1 MEMRAALRREQ
12 RRLSGEALT
21 AAITSYDEMIDA
33 LRARK
38 AELGLSDAVVDD
50 LTGLPTGYTGKVLGP
65 ARVKKMGALSLWL
78 MLEVLAFD
86 MRLDSSVEKAARMQE
101 RWEKRSE
108 GQANMNNKAK
118 PLSLRN
124 LAKKNRETFR
134 EAGRKGGRARARLQT
149 AEQRRSLARKG
160 GRAFAAKMRQRR
172 RELIARQEQKM
183 QLQSPQ
189 I

>member
-1 MEMRAALRREQ
+1 
-12 RRLSGEALT
+12 LT

-124 LAKKNRETFR
+124 LAKKTERHFAKPAAKA
-134 EAGRKGGRARARLQT
+134 AGRGLAFRRQSSVALWPEREGGRSR
-149 AEQRRSLARKG
+149 QRCASAAANSSLAKNRRCSFNLRKY
-160 GRAFAAKMRQRR
+160 R
-172 RELIARQEQKM
+172 
-183 QLQSPQ
+183 
-189 I
+189 